1 MAITPNQMEP
11 VYAGRKREPSSW
23 RGSPIKLC
31 WLVRLQRWQVPKG
44 QSDAATE
51 NEGSVK
57 SSVSSW
63 SKTSSWPQVSSENHQ
78 AIHEEKAAFCS
89 HCRQWG
95 QTPTDLNYSQSG
107 KNTSR
112 ISSVHLHTFCS
123 RNRVRAH
130 CFWGDWHSQEALLL
144 LGLWGQP
151 FLKTL
156 NVVGL
161 SWETCFCHE
170 YILGRPGFSGIKNRG
185 LDLLVFTLFILPEK
199 VYARVL
205 ELLERTVYP
214 TVEY

>member
-1 MAITPNQMEP
+1 MEP

-23 RGSPIKLC
+23 RGSPIELC

-89 HCRQWG
+89 DFIDNGVRLLL
-95 QTPTDLNYSQSG
+95 TLTIVRVE
-107 KNTSR
+107 R
-112 ISSVHLHTFCS
+112 ILQGSPQCHLHTFCS

-130 CFWGDWHSQEALLL
+130 CFWGDWHSQQALLL

>member
-1 MAITPNQMEP
+1 MKGLWRVLWAHGARLP
-11 VYAGRKREPSSW
+11 VGLRSVLKIIRRFMKRKQLSVPIVDNGVRLLLTLTIVRVE
-23 RGSPIKLC
+23 RILQGSP
-31 WLVRLQRWQVPKG
+31 QR
-44 QSDAATE
+44 
-51 NEGSVK
+51 
-57 SSVSSW
+57 
-63 SKTSSWPQVSSENHQ
+63 
-78 AIHEEKAAFCS
+78 
-89 HCRQWG
+89 
-95 QTPTDLNYSQSG
+95 
-107 KNTSR
+107 
-112 ISSVHLHTFCS
+112 HLHTFCS

-130 CFWGDWHSQEALLL
+130 CFWGDWHSQQALLL